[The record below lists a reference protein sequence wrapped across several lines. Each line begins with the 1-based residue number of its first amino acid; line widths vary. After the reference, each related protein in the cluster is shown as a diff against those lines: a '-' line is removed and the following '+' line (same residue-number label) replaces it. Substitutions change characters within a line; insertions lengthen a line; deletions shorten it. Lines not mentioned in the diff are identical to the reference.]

1 MADMEPKKISAEHKL
16 AEELGVIV
24 SFLDPHLK
32 AHSDAKPVDKPAM
45 WSWRRTI
52 SVVLIT
58 GIVGWSLVLGLV
70 YLLFRLWG

>member
-16 AEELGVIV
+16 ADELGVLI

-32 AHSDAKPVDKPAM
+32 ARDDTKNIVKPAI
-45 WSWRRTI
+45 WSWRKM
-52 SVVLIT
+52 VVFVLIT
-58 GIVGWSLVLGLV
+58 GLIGWSVVLGIV